1 MGFSR
6 RLQAAA
12 KPQSLYNVPAALAIW
27 GSSSAQGSGGD
38 GVWLGGE
45 LSNRFGIPAYNGG
58 VGGQWSTH
66 VAARQGG
73 RPALLTAS
81 GNTIPASGSV
91 PVTASNMNVPGSFSA
106 AGTLAGING
115 TLNLSGGNYQF
126 TRTSSGSA
134 TAVAADTP
142 FIPTLGTQ
150 HKASGTFIWAGK
162 NDITSGG
169 DMNTIADAVTKMVA
183 YLSPKT
189 RYLVLG
195 HFADNYMVPGNGN
208 RIRMDTENNRLA
220 STYGS
225 LYVDINGYLA
235 SSQLWVD
242 TGITPTSTD
251 LTDQSNG
258 VLPTSIRYNGG
269 HMNSAGYAAVSKYV
283 GDIMAAQGWFN

>member
-1 MGFSR
+1 MGFGR
-6 RLQAAA
+6 RLQRAT

-81 GNTIPASGSV
+81 GSSIPTSGSV
-91 PVTASNMNVPGSFSA
+91 AVTASNMNMPGSFSA

-115 TLNLSGGNYQF
+115 TLSLSGGNYQF
-126 TRTSSGSA
+126 TRTNSGSA

-142 FIPTLGTQ
+142 FIPTLGIQ

-183 YLSPKT
+183 YLAPKT
-189 RYLVLG
+189 RFLVLG
-195 HFADNYMVPGNGN
+195 HFADNYMVPGNSN

-242 TGITPTSTD
+242 TGITPTATD

-269 HMNSAGYAAVSKYV
+269 HMNSAGYTAVSKYV
-283 GDIMAAQGWFN
+283 GDIMVAQGWFN

>member
-6 RLQAAA
+6 RLQRAT
-12 KPQSLYNVPAALAIW
+12 KPQSIYNIPTVLAIW

-38 GVWLGGE
+38 GVWLGSE
-45 LSNRFGIPAYNGG
+45 LSNRFGVAAYNGG

-73 RPALLTAS
+73 RPGLLTAS
-81 GNTIPASGSV
+81 GDTIPASGSV
-91 PVTASNMNVPGSFSA
+91 AINASNMNVPGSFSA
-106 AGTLAGING
+106 AGILLGISG
-115 TLNLSGGNYQF
+115 TLGVSGGAYQF
-126 TRTSSGSA
+126 TRSGNGSA
-134 TAVAADTP
+134 TAMPADTP
-142 FIPTLGTQ
+142 FIPTLGVQ
-150 HKASGTFIWAGK
+150 HKTSGTLIWAGK

-283 GDIMAAQGWFN
+283 GDIMATQGWFS